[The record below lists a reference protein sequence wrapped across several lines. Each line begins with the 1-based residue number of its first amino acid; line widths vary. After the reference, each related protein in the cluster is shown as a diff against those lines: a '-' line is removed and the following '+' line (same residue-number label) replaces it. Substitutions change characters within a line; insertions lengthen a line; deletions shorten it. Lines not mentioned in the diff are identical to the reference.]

1 VEAVIAI
8 QPDRRLR
15 DRKAPW
21 VRIAT
26 AVLRIVIIYLML
38 AAIVAMG
45 SGNAHPFVY
54 AGF

>member
-1 VEAVIAI
+1 MEAVIAV
-8 QPDRRLR
+8 PSDRRLR
-15 DRKAPW
+15 DRKVTS